1 MVAAPTGSHR
11 RDGFDAVTPAS
22 TVSPGAAVT
31 SASLAAVEP
40 STSAA
45 VRRQDECPGDEEVS
59 AKKAKRD
66 QYQATRETEK
76 NDRGERHKRGRS

>member
-1 MVAAPTGSHR
+1 VPYTRPWLRFGASGWWQPPQEATDGY
-11 RDGFDAVTPAS
+11 GFDAVRPAS

-45 VRRQDECPGDEEVS
+45 VRRQNECPGDEEVS
-59 AKKAKRD
+59 AKKAKREAD
-66 QYQATRETEK
+66 TK
-76 NDRGERHKRGRS
+76 